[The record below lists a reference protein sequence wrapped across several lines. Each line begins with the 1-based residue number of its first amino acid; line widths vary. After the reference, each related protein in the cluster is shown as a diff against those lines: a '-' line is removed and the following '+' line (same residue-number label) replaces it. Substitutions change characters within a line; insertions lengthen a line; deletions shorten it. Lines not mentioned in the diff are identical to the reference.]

1 MATASSS
8 ATISR
13 RPSLSTRNDDSR
25 PGSSTR
31 IVAATATTSSR
42 AFTPATR

>member
-8 ATISR
+8 ATITAA
-13 RPSLSTRNDDSR
+13 PSLSTRNDDSR

-31 IVAATATTSSR
+31 IVAATATASSS